1 MEDLYIQIDELTK
14 KIKREFGKL
23 FDKVFASYRDSQEI
37 DHDRLVLTLI
47 NSEENLFKED
57 ELAGTKSVY
66 DVFKIIKPYCSYFN
80 YDVLETLVET
90 NGSPQAKGYLKKY
103 LQDFAAYCKAIPCAE
118 SVCGSESARLKR
130 AKLKFKLDFDR
141 QQLKPDAVRSIK
153 CKIAKHLGVRP
164 SALYLCQI
172 KEGCISLSFL
182 VPPFITELLLSLS
195 DAQKIALYEDIKTL
209 YVVCE
214 FEDFH
219 LVSHMQ
225 YQARYNFDYVILAYN
240 NNIIIIGTEYQI

>member
-1 MEDLYIQIDELTK
+1 MEDLYDQINELTR
-14 KIKREFGKL
+14 KIKIEFKKL
-23 FDKVFASYRDSQEI
+23 FDKVFVSYRDSQEI

-57 ELAGTKSVY
+57 ELAGTKSVF

-118 SVCGSESARLKR
+118 SLCGSEDSRLKR

-141 QQLKPDAVRSIK
+141 EQLKPDAVRSIK

-164 SALYLCQI
+164 SALYLCRI
-172 KEGCISLSFL
+172 EDGCISLTFL
-182 VPPFITELLLSLS
+182 VPTFIIGLMSSLS
-195 DAQKIALYEDIKTL
+195 DAQKIALHEDVKTL
-209 YVVCE
+209 SIECE

-219 LVSHMQ
+219 LVSHNIV
-225 YQARYNFDYVILAYN
+225 YNVILTISYSY
-240 NNIIIIGTEYQI
+240 IGTGYQI